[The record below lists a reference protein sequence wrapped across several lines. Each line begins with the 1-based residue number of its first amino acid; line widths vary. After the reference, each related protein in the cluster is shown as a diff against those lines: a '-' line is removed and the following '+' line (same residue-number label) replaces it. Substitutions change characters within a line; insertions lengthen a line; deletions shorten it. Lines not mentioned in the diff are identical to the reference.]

1 MERHFTPTKI
11 QIDYKYTN
19 FNQKELPVRLPG
31 GGSSYLANWKLGSGG
46 NFVGFLYF
54 TFTVLGARNKCLKN
68 GGSWRTMDGVEVEL
82 VSDFFGALPIF
93 PDVIFCL
100 MFDSV
105 SI

>member
-31 GGSSYLANWKLGSGG
+31 SGSSYLANWKLGSGG

-68 GGSWRTMDGVEVEL
+68 RGSWRTMRL
-82 VSDFFGALPIF
+82 CA
-93 PDVIFCL
+93 
-100 MFDSV
+100 
-105 SI
+105 